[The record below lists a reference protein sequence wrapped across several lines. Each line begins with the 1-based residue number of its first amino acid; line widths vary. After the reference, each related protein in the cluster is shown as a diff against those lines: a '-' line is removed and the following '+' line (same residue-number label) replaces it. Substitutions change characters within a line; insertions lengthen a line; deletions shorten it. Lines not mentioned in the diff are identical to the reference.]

1 MRTSLT
7 VGAITLTRTTSGAI
21 HLTTKSGAELWLRPS
36 EAADLLGALNGL
48 PDVAKAWLHGGGR

>member
-1 MRTSLT
+1 MRTAIT
-7 VGAITLTRTTSGAI
+7 VGAITLARTPSGTI
-21 HLTTKSGAELWLRPS
+21 HLTTKSGMELWLRPS